1 MKPKAR
7 ATKLALNL
15 TKSIII
21 IHTLKVKVRSSYAER
36 SLFTV
41 EGIVCMGNKTV
52 CLKKQNP
59 C

>member
-21 IHTLKVKVRSSYAER
+21 IHTLKVEVRSSYAER

-52 CLKKQNP
+52 C
-59 C
+59 